1 MIQLQDICGLSLSLD
16 EETGDL
22 HYENSV
28 NCADWR
34 SVPISEIIPILL
46 NKSLKY
52 PEFVYTHYAGFFDTE
67 DDYRDGVEDTPL
79 TYDVFKLPNG
89 LLGIEYA
96 KTHVYYSNESNGK
109 YACFVEVMKGEL
121 TLIVQRNEHLDD
133 PYVSTPVR
141 DVKILH
147 LVAGDRFAI
156 PTGVMYTFINT
167 GSETVIFTVIANTI
181 QVIDYSMLSKEK
193 GLAYFIISKNA
204 RLEIVAN
211 PKYKIY
217 EPARRRSWR
226 AMKQEDK
233 APYFHETLRTKNPF
247 YKILQSFKKDFATLL
262 V

>member
-1 MIQLQDICGLSLSLD
+1 MIQLQEICGLSLSLD

-22 HYENSV
+22 HFENTV
-28 NCADWR
+28 NCSDWR
-34 SVPISEIIPILL
+34 SVPIKEIIPVLL

-52 PEFVYTHYAGFFDTE
+52 PEFVYTHYKGFFDSE
-67 DDYRDGVEDTPL
+67 NDYREKDTPL
-79 TYDVFKLPNG
+79 SYDVFQLPNG

-96 KTHVYYSNESNGK
+96 KTHVYYSPESDGK
-109 YACFVEVMKGEL
+109 YACFVEIMKGEL
-121 TLIVQRNEHLDD
+121 TLIIQKNEYLND

-141 DVKILH
+141 EVKILH
-147 LVAGDRFAI
+147 LVSGDRFAI
-156 PTGVMYTFINT
+156 PSGVMYTFINT
-167 GSETVIFTVIANTI
+167 GSEMAIFTVIANTVQI
-181 QVIDYSMLSKEK
+181 IDYAVLSKEK
-193 GLAYFIISKNA
+193 GLAYYVISKNA

-217 EPARRRSWR
+217 EPAKRKSWR

-233 APYFHETLRTKNPF
+233 ERYSHETLRTKNPF